1 MYFHGKEIIGDFNL
15 EDDDI
20 FVIDSYGKEEL
31 RAEDKNRLAKTAM
44 DYLRMYSRGFSCE
57 MKAESFWNSQEIISM
72 SYFLCLADME
82 FSLYKGNKYHGR
94 GHASFSGDWTRKDR
108 RIVCSIDSVT
118 IGIEQTDLVKECF
131 KYPV

>member
-1 MYFHGKEIIGDFNL
+1 MMFKKNEIIFDFNL
-15 EDDDI
+15 EEDDI
-20 FVIDSYGKEEL
+20 FIIDSYGKEEL
-31 RAEDKNRLAKTAM
+31 STEDKNRLAKTIM
-44 DYLRMYSRGFSCE
+44 DYIRIYSSGFSCE
-57 MKAESFWNSQEIISM
+57 VKVESFSNSQKIISM